1 MKNKIMIIPIIII
14 VTFIIISFIYNT
26 YPRLQLNG
34 PSNMIL
40 SYRDNYEEQGV
51 IIKNATGNYM
61 SKVKIDSNIDTKRIG
76 NYYIDYSLNLKGKTL
91 HVRRNVKIV
100 DDIPPII
107 KLKGNQIT
115 EMSIGKDYIEP
126 GFIATD
132 EYDGDLTE
140 KVQTQ
145 GEVDTETYGEYVITY
160 RVTDNSNNTTEVNR
174 IVKIIDE
181 IKPKIECPSK
191 ETIIIKGT
199 EEVIKCKAIDN
210 YDGDI
215 TKKITIEGEYDIN
228 TPGIYEVKYKV
239 EDDAGNK
246 TVEEHKIIVK
256 E

>member
-1 MKNKIMIIPIIII
+1 MKNKIMIVPIIII
-14 VTFIIISFIYNT
+14 IAFIIISFIYNT

-34 PSNMIL
+34 PSNMTL

-61 SKVKIDSNIDTKRIG
+61 SKVKIDSNIDTKKIG
-76 NYYIDYSLNLKGKTL
+76 NYYIDYSLNLEGKTL
-91 HVRRNVKIV
+91 HVRRNVKVI
-100 DDIPPII
+100 DDIPPVI

-115 EMSIGKDYIEP
+115 EMSIGKEYIEP
-126 GFIATD
+126 GFTATD
-132 EYDGDLTE
+132 EYDGELTE

-145 GEVDTETYGEYVITY
+145 GEIDTETYGEYVITY
-160 RVTDNSNNTTEVNR
+160 KVTDNSNNTTEVNR

-191 ETIIIKGT
+191 ETIITKGT
-199 EEVIKCKAIDN
+199 EEIIKCKAIDN

-215 TKKITIEGEYDIN
+215 TKKIRIDGEYDIN
-228 TPGIYEVKYKV
+228 TPGTYEVKYRV
-239 EDDAGNK
+239 EDDAGNEN
-246 TVEEHKIIVK
+246 VEEHKIIVK